1 QGRRRDNLPWQS
13 WGGVR
18 RVSMQRAHV
27 GATWLLV
34 QLFAAPPT
42 AAVAATAGEV
52 DVIVSRPDPTQAQ
65 TPAHKRLSVHG
76 FFNLVKR
83 TAASLTGYA
92 LPLTKCEKVS
102 VPRDKLD
109 AVKRAAARRGLLV

>member
-1 QGRRRDNLPWQS
+1 
-13 WGGVR
+13 
-18 RVSMQRAHV
+18 MQRAHV
-27 GATWLLV
+27 WATLLLV

-92 LPLTKCEKVS
+92 LPLTKCEKWSLPKAQLDS
-102 VPRDKLD
+102 VK
-109 AVKRAAARRGLLV
+109 KAAAKQGLL